1 MELYDYQIDAVNR
14 LKNGSILCGN
24 VGSGKSRVALMYYF
38 TKIADGRVPING
50 EGKYECPSREVNL
63 YIITPAKK
71 RDDKEWESE
80 LAPFL
85 MSPET
90 DGIVIDSWNNIQ
102 KYKDVYGAFFIFD
115 EQHVTGHG
123 KWSKSFIKICRR
135 NKWILLSAT
144 PGDKWEDYISI
155 FIANGFCQN
164 KTEFEAKYCVFS
176 PFVSYKKIQSYLRER
191 ELEKMRDSI
200 LVIMK
205 DVRVTERHQIH
216 KICEYDRDLYRTV
229 WRDRWNPYDNE
240 PIQEI
245 SKAMYL
251 IRRVVNSDQ
260 SRFKML
266 EEVFSEFDRVIIFYN
281 FDYELEAIKEFFK
294 DKIYIA
300 EWNGHKHEKIPSKD
314 SWIYLVQY
322 AAGAEGWN
330 CTETDTIIFYSQT
343 YSYKTLVQAKGRIDR
358 LNSPYKDLYY
368 FHLKTRSSIDIS
380 ISRALSSKK
389 QFNEKKVFSS
399 LLAKKT
405 RYM

>member
-205 DVRVTERHQIH
+205 DVRVTERHHIH
-216 KICEYDRDLYRTV
+216 KICEYDRELYRTV

-281 FDYELEAIKEFFK
+281 FDYELELLRKFLDNHNIG
-294 DKIYIA
+294 YS
-300 EWNGHKHEKIPSKD
+300 EWNGKKHEKIRNTKR
-314 SWIYLVQY
+314 WAYLVQY
-322 AAGAEGWN
+322 ISGGEAWN
-330 CTETDTIIFYSQT
+330 CILTNCIVFFSQT
-343 YSYKTLVQAKGRIDR
+343 YSYKQQEQACGRIDR
-358 LNSPYKDLYY
+358 MNTAYKDLYY
-368 FHLKTRSSIDIS
+368 YHFRSQSNIDRAIYK
-380 ISRALSSKK
+380 ALSNKK
-389 QFNEKKVFSS
+389 DFNERAFYTK
-399 LLAKKT
+399 
-405 RYM
+405 